1 MKLILLGAPGAGKGT
16 QADIIKKKL
25 NIPTISTG
33 NILRAAVKNGTPTG
47 LKAKEYM
54 DAGKLVPDEV
64 IIGIINE
71 RLQESDCANGY
82 ILDGVPRTIAQAEAL
97 EQAGIRFDAVVA
109 IEIHCGGYHTGDPAG
124 VGSGRMITLKSPHE
138 IELMRRAGKITAAAR
153 ALARDMV
160 KPGVTTAQIDK
171 AVFQFIKEQGATPSF
186 LHYNGYPA
194 SVCVSVNDEIIH
206 GIPGKRVLQEGDIV
220 SVDVGAFIGGFHG
233 DCAGTYPCGQVS
245 DEALRLIRVTQQSFF
260 EGMKYAREGYRLS
273 DISAAVQAYVEANGF
288 SVVREYVGHGV
299 GRQMHEA
306 PEVPNYG
313 KPGHGPR
320 LLRGMTIAV
329 EPMVNAGTAAI
340 RQMPDGWTVRTADGK
355 NAAHYENTVLITA
368 GEPELLTDP
377 EKSLV

>member
-1 MKLILLGAPGAGKGT
+1 
-16 QADIIKKKL
+16 
-25 NIPTISTG
+25 
-33 NILRAAVKNGTPTG
+33 
-47 LKAKEYM
+47 
-54 DAGKLVPDEV
+54 
-64 IIGIINE
+64 
-71 RLQESDCANGY
+71 
-82 ILDGVPRTIAQAEAL
+82 
-97 EQAGIRFDAVVA
+97 
-109 IEIHCGGYHTGDPAG
+109 
-124 VGSGRMITLKSPHE
+124 MITLKSPHE

-171 AVFQFIKEQGATPSF
+171 AVFQLIKEQGATPSF

>member
-1 MKLILLGAPGAGKGT
+1 
-16 QADIIKKKL
+16 
-25 NIPTISTG
+25 
-33 NILRAAVKNGTPTG
+33 
-47 LKAKEYM
+47 
-54 DAGKLVPDEV
+54 
-64 IIGIINE
+64 
-71 RLQESDCANGY
+71 
-82 ILDGVPRTIAQAEAL
+82 
-97 EQAGIRFDAVVA
+97 
-109 IEIHCGGYHTGDPAG
+109 
-124 VGSGRMITLKSPHE
+124 MITLKSPHE

-171 AVFQFIKEQGATPSF
+171 AVFQFIEDQGATPSF

-206 GIPGKRVLQEGDIV
+206 GIPGKRVLQDGDIV

-260 EGMKYAREGYRLS
+260 EGIKYAREGCRLS

-288 SVVREYVGHGV
+288 SIVREYVGHGI
-299 GRQMHEA
+299 GRKMHEP

-329 EPMVNAGTAAI
+329 EPMVNAGSAAI
-340 RQMPDGWTVRTADGK
+340 LQMPDGWTVKTADGK
-355 NAAHYENTVLITA
+355 NAAHYENTILITA

>member
-1 MKLILLGAPGAGKGT
+1 
-16 QADIIKKKL
+16 
-25 NIPTISTG
+25 
-33 NILRAAVKNGTPTG
+33 
-47 LKAKEYM
+47 
-54 DAGKLVPDEV
+54 
-64 IIGIINE
+64 
-71 RLQESDCANGY
+71 
-82 ILDGVPRTIAQAEAL
+82 
-97 EQAGIRFDAVVA
+97 
-109 IEIHCGGYHTGDPAG
+109 
-124 VGSGRMITLKSPHE
+124 MITLKSAHE

-171 AVFQFIKEQGATPSF
+171 AVFQFIEDQGATPSF

-260 EGMKYAREGYRLS
+260 EGIKYAREGCRLS

-288 SVVREYVGHGV
+288 SIVREYVGHGI
-299 GRQMHEA
+299 GRKMHEP

-329 EPMVNAGTAAI
+329 EPMVNAGSAAI
-340 RQMPDGWTVRTADGK
+340 LQMPDGWTVKTADGK
-355 NAAHYENTVLITA
+355 NAAHYENTILITA

>member
-1 MKLILLGAPGAGKGT
+1 
-16 QADIIKKKL
+16 
-25 NIPTISTG
+25 
-33 NILRAAVKNGTPTG
+33 
-47 LKAKEYM
+47 
-54 DAGKLVPDEV
+54 
-64 IIGIINE
+64 
-71 RLQESDCANGY
+71 
-82 ILDGVPRTIAQAEAL
+82 
-97 EQAGIRFDAVVA
+97 
-109 IEIHCGGYHTGDPAG
+109 
-124 VGSGRMITLKSPHE
+124 MITLKSPHE

-153 ALARDMV
+153 AVARDMV

-171 AVFQFIKEQGATPSF
+171 AVFQFIKEQGAIPSF

-260 EGMKYAREGYRLS
+260 EGIKYAREGYRLS
-273 DISAAVQAYVEANGF
+273 DVSAAVQAYVEANGF
-288 SVVREYVGHGV
+288 SVVREYVGHGI

-329 EPMVNAGTAAI
+329 EPMVNGGSAAI
-340 RQMPDGWTVRTADGK
+340 KQMPDGWTVRTADGK

>member
-1 MKLILLGAPGAGKGT
+1 
-16 QADIIKKKL
+16 
-25 NIPTISTG
+25 
-33 NILRAAVKNGTPTG
+33 
-47 LKAKEYM
+47 
-54 DAGKLVPDEV
+54 
-64 IIGIINE
+64 
-71 RLQESDCANGY
+71 
-82 ILDGVPRTIAQAEAL
+82 
-97 EQAGIRFDAVVA
+97 
-109 IEIHCGGYHTGDPAG
+109 
-124 VGSGRMITLKSPHE
+124 MITLKSSHE

-153 ALARDMV
+153 ALAGEMV
-160 KPGVTTAQIDK
+160 RPGVTTQEIDSE
-171 AVFQFIKEQGATPSF
+171 VEHFIRKQGAVPSF

-194 SVCVSVNDEIIH
+194 SACVSVNDEIIH

-245 DEALRLIRVTQQSFF
+245 DEARRLIRVTQQSFF
-260 EGMKYAREGYRLS
+260 EGIKYAREGYRLS

-288 SVVREYVGHGV
+288 SVVREYVGHGI
-299 GRQMHEA
+299 GHQMHEA

-355 NAAHYENTVLITA
+355 NAAHYENTVLITD